1 MFSKHYKEHYKEFAF
16 KYCSLVYGKQRG
28 KKKFSYRVNILTAK
42 LCLLPNRNPRNWN
55 CEKVHSLRWL
65 SAISSLLDQLAS
77 SKFIKC
83 HKSVDK
89 GFSIW
94 LGNRSTYEVR
104 CQTLSHQSLKIFK
117 TSKALCSF
125 LPKCSRNVPSSLVD

>member
-16 KYCSLVYGKQRG
+16 KYWSLLHGKQRG
-28 KKKFSYRVNILTAK
+28 KKKFSYRVNIFTAK
-42 LCLLPNRNPRNWN
+42 LCILPNRNPRNWN

-65 SAISSLLDQLAS
+65 SAISSLLDELAS

-94 LGNRSTYEVR
+94 LGNRSTYEIR
-104 CQTLSHQSLKIFK
+104 CQNIVTPVFENIQNFKGVMQFSSKMLQKCTL
-117 TSKALCSF
+117 
-125 LPKCSRNVPSSLVD
+125 